1 MRTAGMGEAAH
12 QPDRGQQLLTAV
24 EAGRLLGVNPRW
36 LLAQAR
42 ERRVPHHRLG
52 RQVRFSEAQI
62 REVLAAT
69 EVRPCPPRAQPPA
82 EVVALPRR
90 LFPDQ
95 QGRP

>member
-1 MRTAGMGEAAH
+1 MGEAAH
-12 QPDRGQQLLTAV
+12 QTAPGERLLTAV
-24 EAGRLLGVNPRW
+24 EAGRLLGVHPRW

-62 REVLAAT
+62 REILAAT

-82 EVVALPRR
+82 EFVALPRR
-90 LFPDQ
+90 LFPDER
-95 QGRP
+95 GRP